1 MEGRIEKVCLEALY
15 LRVAFGIFRGNTCC
29 MMKIVLLSGFLFFL
43 VALAGAQA
51 DTSLHEYKG
60 VYKFPE
66 GSATPSVEI
75 SIQNGSL
82 YANSSIGSATL
93 TRIAK
98 DTFSIPEHNGMAYF
112 SRNGDGK
119 VKGIRVE
126 VGDLLLEGDKEPA
139 ANAWLQRRRW
149 VAMVK

>member
-1 MEGRIEKVCLEALY
+1 MR
-15 LRVAFGIFRGNTCC
+15 RF
-29 MMKIVLLSGFLFFL
+29 VLLIGFLLFL
-43 VALAGAQA
+43 FALAGAQT

-60 VYKFPE
+60 IYKFPE

-75 SIQNGSL
+75 TIQNGAL

-93 TRIAK
+93 TRMAK

-112 SRNGDGK
+112 SRNGEGR

-126 VGDLLLEGDKEPA
+126 VGDLLLEGDKDPA
-139 ANAWLQRRRW
+139 ASAWLQRRQW
-149 VAMVK
+149 AGVVK